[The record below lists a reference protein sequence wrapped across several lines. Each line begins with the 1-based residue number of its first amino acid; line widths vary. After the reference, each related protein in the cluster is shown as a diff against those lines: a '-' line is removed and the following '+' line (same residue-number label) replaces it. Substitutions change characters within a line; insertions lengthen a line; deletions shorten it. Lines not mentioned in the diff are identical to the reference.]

1 LALKGC
7 AFGVVAVVLLATC
20 TTGPHVMVLPGRG
33 KTLDQFHADDV
44 ACREWAAQ
52 QAGRTSYSR
61 YDMTYMQCMYT
72 KGNQIPT
79 VGGPY
84 PGYTSP
90 PLAAPPVDVPHP
102 PEGTPPPP
110 PTGPVR

>member
-1 LALKGC
+1 MARKGC
-7 AFGVVAVVLLATC
+7 VFGVVAGLLLAGC

-44 ACREWAAQ
+44 ACRDWAARQ
-52 QAGRTSYSR
+52 TGRTSYTS
-61 YDMTYMQCMYT
+61 YDVAYMQCMYA

-79 VGGPY
+79 VAGPY
-84 PGYTSP
+84 PVYKSP
-90 PLAAPPVDVPHP
+90 DAPAPVDVPPP

-110 PTGPVR
+110 PAGSVR